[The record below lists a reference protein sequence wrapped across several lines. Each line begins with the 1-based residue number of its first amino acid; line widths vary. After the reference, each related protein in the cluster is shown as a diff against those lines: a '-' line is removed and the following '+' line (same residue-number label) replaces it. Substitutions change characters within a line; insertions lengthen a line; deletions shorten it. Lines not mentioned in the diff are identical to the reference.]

1 MEGAHPMRQLAL
13 TAVPFF
19 ALTVPL
25 APSFAADLDGPVYRE
40 RDVVIER
47 PAPPP
52 VVRERIIE
60 RHYYAAEPAPPV
72 QAYAPTYYSYVPA
85 DTDAPPYYAY
95 APRIYSGYGY
105 DDGYRWHRRRAFF
118 VDRAYRWHHPW
129 RH

>member
-1 MEGAHPMRQLAL
+1 MRQLTLTAVPLLAL
-13 TAVPFF
+13 TA
-19 ALTVPL
+19 PL
-25 APSFAADLDGPVYRE
+25 APTFAADLDGPVYRE

-47 PAPPP
+47 PAPP

-60 RHYYAAEPAPPV
+60 RNYYYEAEPAPPV

-85 DTDAPPYYAY
+85 DAYAPGYYAY
-95 APRIYSGYGY
+95 APRIY